1 MKPFELQSFEQKVV
15 FGKDH
20 LATLPG
26 LVEDFGVTRA
36 AVLTTPGG
44 AAGAAA
50 IAAALGD
57 RHFAAFAG
65 AVVHTPVEVTERALE
80 NLGGADG
87 LVSLGGGS
95 AIGLGKA
102 LALRMGVPHI
112 AIPTTYSGSEISPI
126 LGQTREGKKTT
137 VRDKRVVPQAVIYD
151 VALTLSLPLDVTVSS
166 GFNAMAHAF
175 EALYAPDRSPET
187 DRIAVDAIE
196 GFAWALPTLVTAPK
210 DEEAR
215 AAVLY
220 AAYLSGRVLAA
231 RTMGLHHKLAH
242 VLGGLYD
249 LPHAPM
255 HAALLP
261 HVMRFNEVAAREQL
275 APAAR
280 SLGYD
285 SPSEGLEMLATKLGA
300 PRHLA
305 ALGMPRDG
313 AGAAVRLL
321 MENPPQNPRAFGAAD
336 IENLLREAMG

>member
-20 LATLPG
+20 LTTLVA
-26 LVEDFGVTRA
+26 LVEDFGLARVV
-36 AVLTTPGG
+36 VLTTPGRTV
-44 AAGAAA
+44 GAAA
-50 IAAALGD
+50 VAAALGG
-57 RHFAAFAG
+57 RHLSTFDG
-65 AVVHTPVEVTERALE
+65 AVVHTPVDVTESALAG
-80 NLGGADG
+80 LGNADG
-87 LVSLGGGS
+87 LISLGGGS

-137 VRDKRVVPQAVIYD
+137 IRDKRVVPQAVIYD
-151 VALTLSLPLDVTVSS
+151 VALTLSLPLDLTVTS

-175 EALYAPDRSPET
+175 EALYAPDRSSET
-187 DRIAVDAIE
+187 DRIAVEAIE
-196 GFAWALPTLVTAPK
+196 GLASALPTLVSSPR

-261 HVMRFNEVAAREQL
+261 HVIGFNEVAAREQL

-280 SLGYD
+280 ALGSD
-285 SPSEGLEMLATKLGA
+285 SPSEGLEMLASKLGA

-305 ALGMPRDG
+305 PMGMPRDG
-313 AGAAVRLL
+313 ASAAVKLL
-321 MENPPQNPRAFGAAD
+321 MENPPQNPRAFDAAD
-336 IENLLREAMG
+336 IEKLLRDAIG

>member
-1 MKPFELQSFEQKVV
+1 M
-15 FGKDH
+15 
-20 LATLPG
+20 
-26 LVEDFGVTRA
+26 
-36 AVLTTPGG
+36 
-44 AAGAAA
+44 
-50 IAAALGD
+50 
-57 RHFAAFAG
+57 
-65 AVVHTPVEVTERALE
+65 HTPVEVTERALE
-80 NLGGADG
+80 NIGGADG

-137 VRDKRVVPQAVIYD
+137 IRDKRVVPQAVIYD
-151 VALTLSLPLDVTVSS
+151 VALTLSLPLDVTASS

-175 EALYAPDRSPET
+175 EALYALDRSPET

-196 GFAWALPTLVTAPK
+196 GFARALPTLVTTPK

-249 LPHAPM
+249 LPHAPCM
-255 HAALLP
+255 RRCFRMSSGSTKLPRGNSSRRQPGHSAMTVRPKGWRYSQPNSARQDTLLP
-261 HVMRFNEVAAREQL
+261 WACR
-275 APAAR
+275 
-280 SLGYD
+280 
-285 SPSEGLEMLATKLGA
+285 ATG
-300 PRHLA
+300 
-305 ALGMPRDG
+305 
-313 AGAAVRLL
+313 
-321 MENPPQNPRAFGAAD
+321 
-336 IENLLREAMG
+336 